1 MLLHHIQR
9 NTVVA
14 RLCESQ
20 AYEQEMC
27 TVHDRLNFF
36 YCCPTRVLWREK
48 KDHSAD
54 QVTQSVKSR

>member
-14 RLCESQ
+14 RLCKSQ

-27 TVHDRLNFF
+27 TVHDRLNFL

-48 KDHSAD
+48 KIT
-54 QVTQSVKSR
+54 VLTR